1 MSNYDEIQKALT
13 YIDPHDRDV
22 WVNTG
27 YSIKNEMGDNGF
39 DMWDQWSQQADNYN
53 ARSARN
59 VWKSIKNP
67 TRTIGSLFLD
77 ARTNGYRPDKPYSP
91 PPPEEQARI
100 KAEREAARLAEEKA
114 QAERY
119 GRVKNTAQR
128 IWSTAAP
135 ADMNHPYLAAKGIT
149 DPAAVA
155 GLRQIHYQ
163 GDHNLLV
170 PVVYDREIVNMQ
182 SINQDG
188 GKRFLSG
195 GQVHGGFAVVGDAG
209 KTDQGV
215 VIAEGYATAAS
226 IHQAIGK
233 PVIVAFNAGN
243 MVAVSERLAKNL
255 PHDVPVAF
263 AVDNDA
269 TQTGMKKALQ
279 AASYF
284 EGRAQ
289 VIEPEFTMK
298 QIQQFQMDNGV
309 DNQGRPKLPSD
320 FNDLHRLAG
329 IDAVRE
335 KMEAAFHRPEP
346 ASRPEVAAPS
356 VEPAPVPSSATAA
369 PAPMTEQDWAQVI
382 AEEARLSGTAIPAA
396 KVATPPAA
404 APATPAIQ
412 ETEMNNQTKPATMVA
427 DETPKTTDN
436 SIEYAGRSQTKT
448 AEPYQAVDPDHLY
461 GNGRAADFTPDRK
474 HYEADFKHYEVYDP
488 TTNIQYLRRD
498 PKQIQ
503 ADLDNAGGIG
513 GYDGITHDGERVAFR
528 KTEAGW
534 EAPLPGKAPEPP
546 ALEKTADRSEASVG
560 ADKKAVTDLNY
571 RIPPESIASRYVVAD
586 GKYLSAANMT
596 TVLFV
601 DSGKKISTAKTDTQT
616 INDMLEVAK
625 EKGWDSIKLSGSKEF
640 KAMMYVAAESQG
652 IRTSGYR
659 PTPEDLALVEKLRQD
674 RSLNS
679 IEATPERAL
688 SVAVE
693 PAKVPPAPYPGDKR
707 PRAPDTPASAVAPAA
722 EKDIGE
728 RIVELGNAPY
738 RHNPEN
744 QHSPYIVL
752 EREGK
757 ERTVWGVDLP
767 DAMERS
773 GAKVGDRI
781 RLQSLGKQPVELEV
795 PQRNE
800 AGEVTGMK
808 KEQVSRNLFKMEVVG
823 HERDERRE
831 HGTQPDV
838 EAISKADKMMA
849 QSRVPTKAA
858 INTSPLADTQAGVPL
873 QAIGDKEVPSEV
885 LNDANRMKSA
895 ALDTNLAASKAN
907 YMDKAS
913 KLSKPN
919 KQHLEFYE
927 RNVMDTIRGVKGEA
941 RTLALT
947 NYYEHTAKMMSGTK
961 LTLPKPA
968 QIPTPAVGQNQSL
981 QAARSPSVT
990 HEREQ
995 TPEIER

>member
-1 MSNYDEIQKALT
+1 MSNYDDIQKALS

-22 WVNTG
+22 WVQTG
-27 YSIKNEMGDNGF
+27 YSIKHELGDNGF
-39 DMWDQWSQQADNYN
+39 DVWDQWSQQADNYN
-53 ARSARN
+53 SRSTRN

-67 TRTIGSLFLD
+67 TRTIASLFHD
-77 ARTNGYRPDKPYSP
+77 AKNNGYRPDKPYTP

-100 KAEREAARLAEEKA
+100 KAEREAARVAEEKA
-114 QAERY
+114 QAERHE
-119 GRVKNTAQR
+119 RVKNTAQR
-128 IWSTAAP
+128 IWSSSAP

-149 DPAAVA
+149 DPASIA
-155 GLRQIHYQ
+155 GLRQNHYQ

-195 GQVHGGFAVVGDAG
+195 GQVHGGFAVVGDAS
-209 KTDQGV
+209 KTDQGI

-255 PHDVPVAF
+255 PKDVPVTF

-279 AASYF
+279 AASHF
-284 EGRAQ
+284 DGRAQ

-298 QIQQFQMDNGV
+298 QIQQYQLENGV
-309 DNQGRPKLPSD
+309 DDQGRPKLPSD

-335 KMEAAFHRPEP
+335 TMEAAFRRPEP
-346 ASRPEVAAPS
+346 EASPDVAPA
-356 VEPAPVPSSATAA
+356 VEPTSVSPPTTPA
-369 PAPMTEQDWAQVI
+369 PAPQPEEDWAQVI
-382 AEEARLSGTAIPAA
+382 AEEARLSGTAVPAA
-396 KVATPPAA
+396 EVAPSTATAQVVPAL
-404 APATPAIQ
+404 Q
-412 ETEMNNQTKPATMVA
+412 ETDMNTQTKPDAVA
-427 DETPKTTDN
+427 AETPAATDN
-436 SIEYAGRSQTKT
+436 SIEFAGRRQTQT
-448 AEPYQAVDPDHLY
+448 PEPYQAVDPEHIY
-461 GNGRAADFTPDRK
+461 GNGRAADFTPERK

-488 TTNIQYLRRD
+488 TTNIQYMRRD

-503 ADLDNAGGIG
+503 ADLDKAGGIG
-513 GYDGITHDGERVAFR
+513 GYDGVTHDGERVAFN
-528 KTEAGW
+528 KTENGW
-534 EAPLPGKAPEPP
+534 EAPLSGKAPEPP
-546 ALEKTADRSEASVG
+546 AQEKALDEPEQTTG
-560 ADKKAVTDLNY
+560 AGKKAVTDLNY

-625 EKGWDSIKLSGSKEF
+625 EKGWDSIKLNGSKEF
-640 KAMMYVAAESQG
+640 KSLMYVAAESQG

-659 PTPEDLALVEKLRQD
+659 PTPEDLAMVQRLSQD

-679 IEATPERAL
+679 IEASPERAPTIATEPEK
-688 SVAVE
+688 VA
-693 PAKVPPAPYPGDKR
+693 PAPFPGDKR
-707 PRAPDTPASAVAPAA
+707 ARSPDAPSSTVAPAA
-722 EKDIGE
+722 AADMGE

-744 QHSPYIVL
+744 QPSPYLVL

-773 GAKVGDRI
+773 GAEVGDRI
-781 RLQSLGKQPVELEV
+781 RLHSLGKQPVELDV
-795 PQRNE
+795 PVRNE
-800 AGEVTGMK
+800 AGEVTGMEK
-808 KEQVSRNLFKMEVVG
+808 KEVHRNLFKMEVVG
-823 HERDERRE
+823 HERGDRINRE
-831 HGTQPDV
+831 QTTQPDV
-838 EAISKADKMMA
+838 EAISKAEKMMA
-849 QSRVPTKAA
+849 QNHVPSKAA
-858 INTSPLADTQAGVPL
+858 INTSPAADTQLGVPL
-873 QAIGDKEVPSEV
+873 QAIGSNEIPSEV
-885 LNDANRMKSA
+885 IVNAGQMKTA
-895 ALDTNLAASKAN
+895 ALDTRFISAKGNYLDKAAKLSKAN
-907 YMDKAS
+907 KE
-913 KLSKPN
+913 
-919 KQHLEFYE
+919 HLNFHE

-941 RTLALT
+941 RTLALI
-947 NYYEHTAKMMSGTK
+947 NYYEHTSEMMSGTK
-961 LTLPKPA
+961 LKLPKPA
-968 QIPTPAVGQNQSL
+968 QVPNPTIVQNPSRQAERSL
-981 QAARSPSVT
+981 SVSQ
-990 HEREQ
+990 EREQ
-995 TPEIER
+995 SPEIER